1 MKVRIGVDVGGTNIV
16 CGVVSPGGLLI
27 QKIKQPTETARGSEY
42 VLGKIA
48 GIIRQAVELAG
59 LTMEDV
65 ECVGVGTP
73 GLVDPSSGVTVFA
86 GNLGWHNVPVADILS
101 RHLNLP
107 VKVDNDVRMYVLGEA
122 VRGAGRGYKHVLGIT
137 VGTGLAAAFVEDGRL
152 FYGSRSMAGE
162 LGHICFNE
170 IPYVCSCGL
179 TGCLETVAS
188 ATGLVRQALT
198 RLQDG
203 ADSSLRGLLRAD
215 GSPSEGLTAAAIA
228 EAYDAGDSLA
238 IEIMNNTGVL
248 LGKGLAYA
256 ITLFSP
262 DCVVIGGGVAA
273 AGERLLQPMKEQ
285 IRRSVLPQYDIN
297 TAIVTAE
304 LPDDAGVIGSSIYA
318 SSRLN

>member
-16 CGVVSPGGLLI
+16 CGVVSAGGELI
-27 QKIKQPTETARGSEY
+27 RKMKQPTEAARGSDY

-48 GIIRQAVELAG
+48 EMVRQAVRIEGLA
-59 LTMEDV
+59 MEDV
-65 ECVGVGTP
+65 ECAGVGTP
-73 GLVDPSSGVTVFA
+73 GLVDPSSGITVFA
-86 GNLGWHNVPVADILS
+86 GNLGWSNVPVAAVLS
-101 RHLNLP
+101 RHLGIP
-107 VKVDNDVRMYVLGEA
+107 VMVDNDVRMYVLGEA
-122 VRGAGRGYKHVLGIT
+122 VRGAGRGFRHVLGLT

-162 LGHICFNE
+162 LGHILFDD
-170 IPYVCSCGL
+170 IPYACSCGM

-198 RLQDG
+198 RLRDG
-203 ADSSLRGLLRAD
+203 ADSSLRSLLNAD
-215 GSPSEGLTAAAIA
+215 GSAAEALTAAAIA

-238 IEIMNNTGVL
+238 AEIMHNTGVL
-248 LGKGLAYA
+248 LGKGLAHA

-273 AGERLLQPMKEQ
+273 AGERLLRPMKEQ
-285 IRRSVLPQYDIN
+285 VRRSVLPQYTAN
-297 TAIVTAE
+297 MAIVTAE

-318 SSRLN
+318 GSLRR